1 MTVVLA
7 MVLGLTSATMFANS
21 DIRVVVDGVEVN
33 FVDQGPIM
41 EDSRI
46 LAPVRGVFTH
56 MGFVPSWN
64 NDTRVAT
71 LTGDGVTVVIPVG
84 NTHFYVNGE
93 RVNTDIASRIL
104 NDRVMLPLGAIATAV
119 GATAAWDAATST
131 ATVTTAAYEPTPE
144 PVDED
149 EDYDVEDEDYDAEDE
164 DYDVEDEDYDEEDED
179 YDVEDEDYDEEDEDA
194 DEEDEDADDDNVAD
208 YAFLGTWFT
217 ADERRW
223 MFNADR
229 TGFDSWDAFTWV
241 MVDGEYLILTCPIT
255 DYYAVVNFE
264 GGDGN
269 VFTLRLVESAEDFMS
284 DLFTGDYI
292 MLLREFAS

>member
-1 MTVVLA
+1 VVDSSYNLGECGTYLDIFAPRHKKEEYAMRIAKKLLAMTVVLA
-7 MVLGLTSATMFANS
+7 MVMGLTSATMFANS

-64 NDTRVAT
+64 SDTSVAT

-84 NTHFYVNGE
+84 NMHFYVNGE
-93 RVNTDIASRIL
+93 RVNTDIASRLL

-119 GATAAWDAATST
+119 GATAAWDGATST
-131 ATVTTAAYEPTPE
+131 ATITTAAYEPTPE
-144 PVDED
+144 PGD
-149 EDYDVEDEDYDAEDE
+149 EDYDT
-164 DYDVEDEDYDEEDED
+164 
-179 YDVEDEDYDEEDEDA
+179 DEDA
-194 DEEDEDADDDNVAD
+194 NDENEVAD

-217 ADERRW
+217 VDERRW
-223 MFNADR
+223 IFRDDGSGR
-229 TGFDSWDAFTWV
+229 DDWGDVFTWV
-241 MVDGEYLILTCPIT
+241 VVDGEYLILSYP
-255 DYYAVVNFE
+255 YANYDTVFHFE

-269 VFTLRLVESAEDFMS
+269 VLTLRYIEGGEGFFVFM
-284 DLFTGDYI
+284 TYGDSI
-292 MLLREFAS
+292 MLVRDFAS